1 MEPNTHSSQ
10 GSGPGPGPG
19 GGAGSDRLASLTA
32 DVDELATEDLN
43 TLTDVALVE
52 EALELRRLVDCL
64 EGQWLQRLAAI
75 DARGRPGPTKA
86 SRWARPRPGCATGSI
101 WAPGPRPA
109 SSAPP
114 GPCSGSADGHR
125 RRPDQRSDL
134 GRPCWRA
141 GPRHPPASRPG
152 RERGRAGAAGGGG
165 AAGSA
170 AAAPGAGPSSAGHRP
185 RQRRQPG

>member
-75 DARGRPGPTKA
+75 DARGAAGA
-86 SRWARPRPGCATGSI
+86 DQGVQVGSTAA
-101 WAPGPRPA
+101 WLRNRL
-109 SSAPP
+109 
-114 GPCSGSADGHR
+114 H
-125 RRPDQRSDL
+125 L
-134 GRPCWRA
+134 G
-141 GPRHPPASRPG
+141 
-152 RERGRAGAAGGGG
+152 AGAA
-165 AAGSA
+165 AGFVRTA
-170 AAAPGAGPSSAGHRP
+170 RALFRV
-185 RQRRQPG
+185 R